1 MEPSQQLDDLDT
13 RLRTCSINSPTVP
26 PPSTPS
32 PASGHVLHSRVVSA
46 PAALTSQ
53 TTAQPDDDGIG
64 DISKILTQLFV
75 LQHVEFSEALYG
87 ELLRQAWATYRGRG
101 LPPAQFRTLV
111 DAECGPQR
119 KNLAAMRRELE
130 ETDWTRLTINKKAEM
145 EDMELE
151 YEERSTVLRQREE
164 MLLSVLPEGE
174 RDGPKWEPTPAQ
186 FGRDMP
192 TEEDLALLVRDMEE
206 RAEERR
212 RKRAGCEIFQHTPKI
227 CESASLYLTCTTTK
241 PQQAARMSSNQ
252 QHTEATEPDEDK
264 EMESAGPPAEAST
277 ATDEDTAMNESS
289 GEEAEA
295 SSDPRAPDGP
305 IARKYPELY
314 AEQMALLEAKH
325 RFVEYSDNLKAGITL
340 GRRELLNLY
349 RVRWMT
355 AHFASRLGRA
365 GVYNTAELDA
375 FTYDP
380 LVDADMQRVMDG
392 VRGMRRKLQI
402 LAIRRAALAVWEN
415 ELEAKF
421 RDAQA
426 REEAR
431 IAALNE

>member
-13 RLRTCSINSPTVP
+13 RLRTCSIDSPTLP

-32 PASGHVLHSRVVSA
+32 PASSHVLHSRVVSA
-46 PAALTSQ
+46 PAALTSPT
-53 TTAQPDDDGIG
+53 TTAQPDDDDGIG
-64 DISKILTQLFV
+64 DICKILTQLFV
-75 LQHVEFSEALYG
+75 LQHIDSSEALYG

-119 KNLAAMRRELE
+119 KHLAAMRRELE
-130 ETDWTRLTINKKAEM
+130 DTDRTRLTTGEKAEL
-145 EDMELE
+145 EDVQRE
-151 YEERSTVLRQREE
+151 YGERSAVLRQREE

-186 FGRDMP
+186 FGRDVP

-212 RKRAGCEIFQHTPKI
+212 RKRAGNKE
-227 CESASLYLTCTTTK
+227 
-241 PQQAARMSSNQ
+241 AARMSSNR
-252 QHTEATEPDEDK
+252 QHTEAPEPDEDK
-264 EMESAGPPAEAST
+264 ESTSPEASRDAMESAGPPAEASN
-277 ATDEDTAMNESS
+277 ATDEDTAMNESA

-295 SSDPRAPDGP
+295 SSDPLSPDGAV
-305 IARKYPELY
+305 ARKYPELY
-314 AEQMALLEAKH
+314 AEQVALLAAH
-325 RFVEYSDNLKAGITL
+325 DSFDEYRDGLIAGVSL

-349 RVRWMT
+349 RVRSMT
-355 AHFASRLGRA
+355 AQFASRLSRG

-375 FTYDP
+375 FTHDP

-392 VRGMRRKLQI
+392 VRGMRRKLRI
-402 LAIRRAALAVWEN
+402 LAIRRAALAVWGR

-426 REEAR
+426 KEEAR
-431 IAALNE
+431 VAALQE